1 MCSQTFL
8 VLCINTGT
16 RLDEE
21 VHTGGSRALD
31 GPHEGCASTEG
42 WGIYGGPGLHQKFNK
57 FHLASVSRMVEG
69 RPEELVTHI
78 HIRPVRNRY
87 YQSLFKESLTRE
99 LALLHIDNKCDLC
112 TSSSQVEVSS
122 YN

>member
-1 MCSQTFL
+1 MVNIDIFQIRSQTFF
-8 VLCINTGT
+8 VLGVDTGT

-42 WGIYGGPGLHQKFNK
+42 PGIYFGPGLHQKFNNL
-57 FHLASVSRMVEG
+57 HLASVSRVVEG

-78 HIRPVRNRY
+78 YIRPVRNSNITVRLKTNQGIGLVAY
-87 YQSLFKESLTRE
+87 
-99 LALLHIDNKCDLC
+99 
-112 TSSSQVEVSS
+112 
-122 YN
+122 